1 MLQTMCIGSGERSRR
16 GRGGGITASGT
27 LEPDG
32 GVVFPSLYWVE
43 GRGWKAVAP
52 CLGGLSSCITFDMGL
67 LFSRWHGVVRGTR
80 RRGRIQ
86 IHHARFGLHASFP
99 PLAGG
104 SCDLLITWLTV
115 FVHVCSRHST
125 GRHKYLHAVRTFHDT
140 PMAPSPCV
148 CELG

>member
-1 MLQTMCIGSGERSRR
+1 MLQTMYIGSGERSRR
-16 GRGGGITASGT
+16 GRRGGITASGT

-67 LFSRWHGVVRGTR
+67 LFSRWHGVERGR
-80 RRGRIQ
+80 RRRRSRIQ
-86 IHHARFGLHASFP
+86 IHHARFGLHASL
-99 PLAGG
+99 PLIAGR
-104 SCDLLITWLTV
+104 SCDLLITYLAYR
-115 FVHVCSRHST
+115 FCPCT
-125 GRHKYLHAVRTFHDT
+125 GRHQYLHAVRTFHDT